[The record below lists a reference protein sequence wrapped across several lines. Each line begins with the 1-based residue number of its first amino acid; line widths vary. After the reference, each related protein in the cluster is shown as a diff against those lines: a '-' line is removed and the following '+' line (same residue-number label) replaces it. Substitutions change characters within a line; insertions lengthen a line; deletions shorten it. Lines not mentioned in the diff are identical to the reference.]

1 MLTHNTT
8 GGPPHLTA
16 SRAPHPPKGAH
27 MTPIVTALRA
37 AGCVFAEDEAQL
49 LTEAATNPDHLTT
62 MVNRR
67 VAGEPLEHILGWAQF
82 RGRRVVVDPGVFVP
96 RRRTE
101 HLVHHAAALAPPNAV
116 IVELCCGCGA
126 ISAALTAELAT
137 IELHAAD
144 IDPAAVRCA
153 RRNITG
159 GEVHQGDLYQP
170 LPTSL
175 QGRVDIVV
183 ANAPYVPTDKINM
196 MPPEARDHE
205 PPAALDGGTDG
216 LTILR
221 RIITEAPTWL
231 RRGGHVLVE
240 SSERQAPQLAQAMLA
255 AGMSARADTDEDL
268 YATVVIG
275 TMPAPTT
282 ERTPPS

>member
-1 MLTHNTT
+1 M
-8 GGPPHLTA
+8 
-16 SRAPHPPKGAH
+16 S
-27 MTPIVTALRA
+27 PIISTLRA

-49 LTEAATNPDHLTT
+49 LIEAATNPDHLTT

-67 VAGEPLEHILGWAQF
+67 VAGEPLEHILGWAEF
-82 RGRRVVVDPGVFVP
+82 RSLRVIVDPGVFVP

-101 HLVHHAAALAPPNAV
+101 HLVHHATALAPPHAV

-126 ISAALTAELAT
+126 ISAALTAELGP

-144 IDPAAVRCA
+144 IDPSAVRCA

-170 LPTSL
+170 LPTTL
-175 QGRVDIVV
+175 RGRVHIIV
-183 ANAPYVPTDKINM
+183 ANAPYVPTDKINT

-205 PPAALDGGTDG
+205 PHVALDGGTDG

-221 RIITEAPTWL
+221 RVITEAPTWL
-231 RRGGHVLVE
+231 TPGGHVLVE
-240 SSERQAPQLAQAMLA
+240 TSERQAPELVRAMQA
-255 AGMSARADTDEDL
+255 AGLTARVDTDDDL

-275 TMPAPTT
+275 TMP
-282 ERTPPS
+282 S

>member
-1 MLTHNTT
+1 MSPIITT
-8 GGPPHLTA
+8 
-16 SRAPHPPKGAH
+16 
-27 MTPIVTALRA
+27 LRA

-82 RGRRVVVDPGVFVP
+82 RGRLVFVDPGVFVP

-101 HLVHHAAALAPPNAV
+101 HLVHHAVALAPPNAV

-126 ISAALTAELAT
+126 ISAALTAELDT

-144 IDPAAVRCA
+144 IDPTAARCA

-170 LPTSL
+170 LPTTL
-175 QGRVDIVV
+175 RGRAHIVV
-183 ANAPYVPTDKINM
+183 ANAPYVPTDKINT

-205 PPAALDGGTDG
+205 PHVALDGGTDG

-221 RIITEAPTWL
+221 RVITEAPTWL
-231 RRGGHVLVE
+231 TPGGHVLVE
-240 SSERQAPQLAQAMLA
+240 TSERQAPELVQAMQA
-255 AGMSARADTDEDL
+255 AGLTARVDTDDDL

-275 TMPAPTT
+275 TMP
-282 ERTPPS
+282 S

>member
-1 MLTHNTT
+1 M
-8 GGPPHLTA
+8 
-16 SRAPHPPKGAH
+16 S
-27 MTPIVTALRA
+27 PIVTTLRA

-49 LTEAATNPDHLTT
+49 LTEAAANPHHLAAL
-62 MVNRR
+62 VNRR

-82 RGRRVVVDPGVFVP
+82 RGLRVAVDPGVFVP

-101 HLVHHAAALAPPNAV
+101 HLVHHAVALAPPDAV

-126 ISAALTAELAT
+126 IGAAITAELDT

-153 RRNITG
+153 RRNITR

-175 QGRVDIVV
+175 RGRVDIVV

-205 PPAALDGGTDG
+205 SQTALDGGTDG
-216 LTILR
+216 LAILR
-221 RIITEAPTWL
+221 RVVTEAPAWL
-231 RRGGHVLVE
+231 IPGGHVLVE
-240 SSERQAPQLAQAMLA
+240 SSERQAPKLVQTMRT
-255 AGMSARADTDEDL
+255 AGLSARVDTDEDL

-275 TMPAPTT
+275 TKATPTA
-282 ERTPPS
+282 ERNLDHRHGGLRGSR

>member
-1 MLTHNTT
+1 M
-8 GGPPHLTA
+8 
-16 SRAPHPPKGAH
+16 S
-27 MTPIVTALRA
+27 PIVTTLRA

-49 LTEAATNPDHLTT
+49 LTEAAANPHHLAAL
-62 MVNRR
+62 VNRR

-82 RGRRVVVDPGVFVP
+82 RGLRVAVDPGVFVP

-101 HLVHHAAALAPPNAV
+101 HLVHHAVALAPPGAV

-126 ISAALTAELAT
+126 ISAALTAELGP

-144 IDPAAVRCA
+144 IDPAAVHCA

-170 LPTSL
+170 LPATL
-175 QGRVDIVV
+175 RGRVDIVV

-205 PPAALDGGTDG
+205 PLVALDGGTDG

-221 RIITEAPTWL
+221 RVITEAPEWL
-231 RRGGHVLVE
+231 TPGGHVLVE
-240 SSERQAPQLAQAMLA
+240 GSEHQAPELVQTMQT
-255 AGMSARADTDEDL
+255 AGLSARVDTDDDL

-275 TMPAPTT
+275 TIT
-282 ERTPPS
+282 S

>member
-1 MLTHNTT
+1 
-8 GGPPHLTA
+8 
-16 SRAPHPPKGAH
+16 
-27 MTPIVTALRA
+27 MTPIVTTLRA

-62 MVNRR
+62 LVNRR

-82 RGRRVVVDPGVFVP
+82 RGLRVLVDPGVFVP

-101 HLVHHAAALAPPNAV
+101 HLVHHATALAPPHAV

-126 ISAALTAELAT
+126 IAAALTTELDS
-137 IELHAAD
+137 IELHATD

-159 GEVHQGDLYQP
+159 GEVHQGDLYQS
-170 LPTSL
+170 LPAAL
-175 QGRVDIVV
+175 RGRVNIIV
-183 ANAPYVPTDKINM
+183 ANAPYVPTDKIST

-205 PPAALDGGTDG
+205 PQSALDGGTDG

-221 RIITEAPTWL
+221 RIITEAPQWL
-231 RRGGHVLVE
+231 APGGHLLVE
-240 SSERQAPQLAQAMLA
+240 SSERQAPQLAHAMAA
-255 AGMSARADTDEDL
+255 AGLTARADTDDDL

-282 ERTPPS
+282 PS

>member
-1 MLTHNTT
+1 
-8 GGPPHLTA
+8 
-16 SRAPHPPKGAH
+16 
-27 MTPIVTALRA
+27 MTPIITTLRA

-49 LTEAATNPDHLTT
+49 LTETADNPDHLATL
-62 MVNRR
+62 VARR

-82 RGRRVVVDPGVFVP
+82 RGRRIAVDPGVFVP

-101 HLVHHAAALAPPNAV
+101 HLVHHAVALAPPGAV

-126 ISAALTAELAT
+126 ISAALTAELDT

-170 LPTSL
+170 LPASL
-175 QGRVDIVV
+175 RGRVDIVV

-196 MPPEARDHE
+196 MPREARDHE
-205 PPAALDGGTDG
+205 PPTALDGGTDG

-231 RRGGHVLVE
+231 RLGGHVLVE
-240 SSERQAPQLAQAMLA
+240 SSERQAPELAQAMLA
-255 AGMSARADTDEDL
+255 AGLSARVDTDEDL
-268 YATVVIG
+268 YATVIIG
-275 TMPAPTT
+275 TMAAPQD
-282 ERTPPS
+282 